1 MRSGGSVLLSGLG
14 SAALLARGVGT
25 SIPSPAGGLRAVGL
39 SFTDF
44 RATNQVKSVVQEPD
58 LEFEREGSHD
68 RILGDAA
75 HLSIMRHNFSNV
87 VT

>member
-1 MRSGGSVLLSGLG
+1 
-14 SAALLARGVGT
+14 
-25 SIPSPAGGLRAVGL
+25 
-39 SFTDF
+39 
-44 RATNQVKSVVQEPD
+44 VKSVVQEPD